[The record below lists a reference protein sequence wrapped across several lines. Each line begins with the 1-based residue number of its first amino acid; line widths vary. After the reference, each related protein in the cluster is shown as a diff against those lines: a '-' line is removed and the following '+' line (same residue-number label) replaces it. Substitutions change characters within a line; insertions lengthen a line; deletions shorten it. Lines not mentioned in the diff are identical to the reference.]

1 MVVAPALVL
10 VLVLVAVC
18 RCTLTLIHFDGCIVP
33 NTSFKHE
40 CEQFISIICICN
52 DNDAGQASKESRWGS
67 SKMRVIR
74 IVAPIDIFHSS
85 MKQTLKLKQGRERAF
100 QVPLSRRSWVR
111 RRRRR
116 LQLRVANSSS
126 NLLHR
131 QALYVQPILP
141 NEERLHLIISWSTTT
156 PKGPVERSGANLYAW
171 TYVRVSST

>member
-1 MVVAPALVL
+1 MVVAPVL
-10 VLVLVAVC
+10 SVCSC
-18 RCTLTLIHFDGCIVP
+18 RCTLVHFDGCIVP

-116 LQLRVANSSS
+116 LHCRVANSSS
-126 NLLHR
+126 SLLHQ

-156 PKGPVERSGANLYAW
+156 R
-171 TYVRVSST
+171 

>member
-1 MVVAPALVL
+1 MGQLKDA
-10 VLVLVAVC
+10 
-18 RCTLTLIHFDGCIVP
+18 
-33 NTSFKHE
+33 
-40 CEQFISIICICN
+40 N
-52 DNDAGQASKESRWGS
+52 DQTR
-67 SKMRVIR
+67 
-74 IVAPIDIFHSS
+74 VAPIDIFHSS
-85 MKQTLKLKQGRERAF
+85 MKQTLKQGRERAF

-116 LQLRVANSSS
+116 LQRRVANSSS

-171 TYVRVSST
+171 TSCESLIDMNKSVHRPCESSSRCFIGAPKT